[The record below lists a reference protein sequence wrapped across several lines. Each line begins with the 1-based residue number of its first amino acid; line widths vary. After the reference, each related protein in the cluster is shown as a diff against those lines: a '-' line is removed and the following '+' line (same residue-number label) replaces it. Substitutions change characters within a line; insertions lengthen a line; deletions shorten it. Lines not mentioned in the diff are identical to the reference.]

1 MDLPLSEASMSYE
14 FVRYEKRDHIAIL
27 TLNRPDRLNALGRQ
41 ISQEINQVLAEFAG
55 DEDAWVL
62 IYTGTGRAFSAGAD
76 LKEAA
81 ERAQRNEVD
90 LGGPAPS
97 APTWKP
103 TIAAINGI
111 AMGGGFERAMRC
123 DIRIC
128 ASNAR
133 FSLPEVMRSLLP
145 GTASWKMQ
153 RLTFP
158 GIALHYILTGEEFGA
173 EEAYRLG
180 LVSRVVEPERLMDE
194 ALAIAQRLCDNA
206 PLAVRMCKKIWYQGA
221 DMAADLAASYA
232 MDLSLRLRMSEDARE
247 GPRAFVEKRKPQWKG
262 R

>member
-1 MDLPLSEASMSYE
+1 
-14 FVRYEKRDHIAIL
+14 
-27 TLNRPDRLNALGRQ
+27 LGRQ
-41 ISQEINQVLAEFAG
+41 LSLEINSALAEFAG
-55 DEDAWVL
+55 DDDAWVL
-62 IYTGTGRAFSAGAD
+62 IYTGAGRAFSAGAD

-81 ERAQRNEVD
+81 ERAQRDEVD
-90 LGGPAPS
+90 LEPPPAP

-133 FSLPEVMRSLLP
+133 FALPEVARSLLP

-173 EEAYRLG
+173 DEAYRLG
-180 LVSRVVEPERLMDE
+180 LVSRVVEPERLME
-194 ALAIAQRLCDNA
+194 AAMAIAKRLCENA
-206 PLAVRMCKKIWYQGA
+206 PLAVRRCKKIWYQGA
-221 DMAADLAASYA
+221 AMTADLAASYA
-232 MDLSLRLRMSEDARE
+232 MDLSLRLRLREGARE
-247 GPRAFVEKRKPQWKG
+247 GPRA
-262 R
+262 